1 MILMKINK
9 YTLGIF
15 IDLNKAIDTLLDHDI
30 LLQKQDKYGIKEKNL
45 KLFHRYLTNR
55 KQFMK
60 YSKQNT
66 RRFPMWCT
74 PGFRT
79 RAIAFS
85 HIGK

>member
-45 KLFHRYLTNR
+45 KLFHRY
-55 KQFMK
+55 
-60 YSKQNT
+60 
-66 RRFPMWCT
+66 
-74 PGFRT
+74 
-79 RAIAFS
+79 
-85 HIGK
+85 